1 MWNHGATMR
10 EEFAKRNLKWP
21 EVTSQNLTDLLVY
34 LRNLPELRNTA
45 TRVEISA
52 GTEGEALF
60 RSKGCEGCHAGK
72 LALAGRL
79 KGKTLTDIAAA
90 MWNHQPRMAATA
102 PQLTIEEMR
111 EITSY
116 LWAAQFFEDAG
127 DAAAGRRVFTAKRCA
142 VCHEGAASG
151 APKLIGRTFS
161 GITMVSALWHHGPQM
176 LGQMKAKNIPWPR
189 FEKAQMSN
197 LIAFLN
203 SGTGSK
209 P

>member
-1 MWNHGATMR
+1 MR

-21 EVTSQNLTDLLVY
+21 ELTSQDLTDLLVY
-34 LRNLPELRNTA
+34 LRNLPEMRA
-45 TRVEISA
+45 ASTRVEISA
-52 GTEGEALF
+52 GAEGEALF
-60 RSKGCEGCHAGK
+60 RSKGCVGCHTGK

-116 LWAAQFFEDAG
+116 LWAAQFFQDAG

-142 VCHEGAASG
+142 VCHEDTASG
-151 APKLIGRTFS
+151 APAHRQKFQWSNDGFS
-161 GITMVSALWHHGPQM
+161 IWHHSPQM
-176 LGQMKAKNIPWPR
+176 LDR
-189 FEKAQMSN
+189 
-197 LIAFLN
+197 
-203 SGTGSK
+203 
-209 P
+209 